1 MNVFM
6 SHPFS
11 HFFIACMKQELKYWW
26 KFTKKSYKH
35 LTLGVIVRGG
45 AYPER
50 DHTVLDEIVVVK
62 VPQL

>member
-11 HFFIACMKQELKYWW
+11 HFFIACMKQGLKYWW
-26 KFTKKSYKH
+26 IFTKTSYKH
-35 LTLGVIVRGG
+35 LTLSVIVGEP
-45 AYPER
+45 YPER

-62 VPQL
+62 VPLL